1 MPIRKYLIELT
12 DDEMV
17 ACRACAKARDEN
29 AIKYQQRTDLTASP
43 ETPFKTLVV
52 VMSELAVHKH
62 FDVPYTYPF
71 EYQKDRPYLSKGIE
85 VKGTLYRAGHLILN
99 AHNDQVAPFVSTVCN
114 LGEQSV
120 LLNGWRDAVD
130 CRIDKYWRAP
140 NDGKVPACKMKS
152 WWIPQTDLHDM
163 ATLKE
168 RLAA

>member
-29 AIKYQQRTDLTASP
+29 AIKYKQRQDLTASP
-43 ETPFKTLVV
+43 ELLFKSLMG

-62 FDVPYTYPF
+62 FGVPYTYPF
-71 EYQKDRPYLSKGIE
+71 EYQKDRPDLSNGIE
-85 VKGTLYRAGHLILN
+85 VKATMYKSGHLILN
-99 AHNDQVAPFVSTVCN
+99 GHNNETAPFVSTVCDIS
-114 LGEQSV
+114 EQSV
-120 LLNGWRDAVD
+120 LLNGWRDGVD
-130 CRIDKYWRAP
+130 CRLDKYWRAP
-140 NDGKVPACKMKS
+140 NDGKTPACKRKS

-163 ATLKE
+163 ATLKQ